1 MVIVSSATFIG
12 ASLNLAV
19 PVKTNVSQLW
29 ALAICLGLT
38 ACGGEEPI
46 SWARSDRQP
55 VKGSPELAQQFQA
68 DVIFCKGEV
77 ATSGTAAKTYKACMA
92 ARGYI
97 EKK

>member
-1 MVIVSSATFIG
+1 
-12 ASLNLAV
+12 LNLAV
-19 PVKTNVSQLW
+19 PMKTNAFLLS
-29 ALAICLGLT
+29 ALAICLCLA
-38 ACGGEEPI
+38 ACGGDEPI
-46 SWARSDRQP
+46 SWARSDRKP

-77 ATSGTAAKTYKACMA
+77 ATSAAAAKTYKACMV